1 MYSSG
6 YVDVNTRLEPTI
18 VHNFSYFY
26 HLNPIS
32 IWKVVD
38 ESENL
43 SILQVHGYGGFY
55 ISCVIIF

>member
-32 IWKVVD
+32 I
-38 ESENL
+38 
-43 SILQVHGYGGFY
+43 
-55 ISCVIIF
+55 